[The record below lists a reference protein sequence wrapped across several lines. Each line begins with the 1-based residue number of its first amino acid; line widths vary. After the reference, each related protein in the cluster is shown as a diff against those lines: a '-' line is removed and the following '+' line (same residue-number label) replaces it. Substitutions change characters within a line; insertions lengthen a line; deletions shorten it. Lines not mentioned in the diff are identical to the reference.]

1 VSKKK
6 RKKFT
11 KAFRDAAVE
20 RLRSCEN
27 VSALAEELG
36 VHRTLL
42 YSWRNR
48 TEAREK
54 GLPVGPGIAKL
65 QAENRQLKRVLAEKT
80 LEADFFRGALQKI
93 EARRQSNSGS
103 GEKASSTKSGS

>member
-6 RKKFT
+6 RNKFT
-11 KAFRDAAVE
+11 KAFREVAVE
-20 RLRSCEN
+20 RLRSCES

-48 TEAREK
+48 NEARER
-54 GLPVGPGIAKL
+54 GLPVGPGIGKL

-80 LEADFFRGALQKI
+80 LEVDFFRGALQKI
-93 EARRQSNSGS
+93 VARRQNNSES
-103 GEKASSTKSGS
+103 GEKASSTKSKS